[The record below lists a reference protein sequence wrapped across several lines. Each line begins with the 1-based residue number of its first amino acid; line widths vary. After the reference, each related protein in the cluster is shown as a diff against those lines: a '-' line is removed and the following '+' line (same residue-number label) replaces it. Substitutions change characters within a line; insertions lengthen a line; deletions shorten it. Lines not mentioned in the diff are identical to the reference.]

1 MAQPRI
7 GLLVVGFGSLD
18 QAVKLSTC
26 PSAFGRIAEQP
37 VLSSDDEGPD
47 RTLCGVVVDRQV
59 AFLDIPFEFVP
70 VTRQVADGFAQ
81 GVLRRNLWLRLFHP
95 AF

>member
-7 GLLVVGFGSLD
+7 GLLAVGFGSLD
-18 QAVKLSTC
+18 QAVKLSTGGR
-26 PSAFGRIAEQP
+26 AFGCVAKQP

-47 RTLCGVVVDRQV
+47 RTLGEVVVDRQI
-59 AFLDIPFEFVP
+59 AFLGVPFQFVP
-70 VTRQVADGFAQ
+70 VTRQIADGLAQ